1 MGVQTRLH
9 SEVISA
15 FSTGSTDD
23 RSSGGRLGRYL
34 LVAVGAL
41 VVAYVVTRVLGSSDD
56 AVDEIRDRATDAVP
70 DEPPHAATETLDR
83 ADDIA
88 TIPIGESESDEPEP
102 DAESATDTDD
112 DAVDVIDDAETNAE
126 YTDDERSDD
135 EITERV
141 ESNVQ
146 EEPAEPGEMA
156 VDEDV
161 AEELV
166 DEVDTD
172 SASET
177 EAESDSTDDEE

>member
-9 SEVISA
+9 REVISA
-15 FSTGSTDD
+15 FSTGPTDD
-23 RSSGGRLGRYL
+23 RSSDGRLGRYL

-56 AVDEIRDRATDAVP
+56 AVDEIRERATDAVP
-70 DEPPHAATETLDR
+70 DDPTQAATETLDR
-83 ADDIA
+83 ADEVA
-88 TIPIGESESDEPEP
+88 TIPIGDSESDEPEP
-102 DAESATDTDD
+102 DAESAIDSDD
-112 DAVDVIDDAETNAE
+112 DVIDDAETNAE
-126 YTDDERSDD
+126 YTDDERSAD
-135 EITERV
+135 EIAERA

-146 EEPAEPGEMA
+146 EEPAEPGEMT

-177 EAESDSTDDEE
+177 ETESDSADDEE

>member
-1 MGVQTRLH
+1 MGVRTLIH
-9 SEVISA
+9 SEAIVASR
-15 FSTGSTDD
+15 TGSTDD
-23 RSSGGRLGRYL
+23 ASSGGRLGRYL
-34 LVAVGAL
+34 LIAVGAL
-41 VVAYVVTRVLGSSDD
+41 VVAYVVTRVLGSSGD
-56 AVDEIRDRATDAVP
+56 AVDEIRERATDAVP

-88 TIPIGESESDEPEP
+88 TIPIGDSESDEPEP
-102 DAESATDTDD
+102 DAESDTDD
-112 DAVDVIDDAETNAE
+112 DGVDVIDDAETNAE

-146 EEPAEPGEMA
+146 EEPAEPGEMT